1 MNNMKIFICASKH
14 LHSHI
19 PPIKEF
25 LEKRGDIIT
34 LPNSY
39 DNPGMEQS
47 MKDLSP
53 KDHSKWKA
61 SIIRLQ
67 KQKVSDNDA
76 ILVINMEKNGQENY
90 IGGATFLEIY
100 MAFELGKKIFLYNP
114 IPENILKDE
123 LLGMGPV
130 VINQNLDLVI

>member
-1 MNNMKIFICASKH
+1 MKIFICASKH
-14 LHSHI
+14 LYSHI

-25 LEKRGDIIT
+25 LEKRGDIVT

-39 DNPGMEQS
+39 DNPGKEQS

-53 KDHSKWKA
+53 QDHSEWKA
-61 SIIRLQ
+61 SMIRLQ

-76 ILVINMEKNGQENY
+76 ILVINTEKNGQENY

-123 LLGMGPV
+123 LLGMCPII
-130 VINQNLDLVI
+130 INKNLDLVI